1 MRAATQFL
9 SVIGKAA
16 VVVTAA
22 YLPLAYLADLAT
34 RGRRFSAD
42 GREAIIALVAVLP
55 CILVA
60 GWVFRGLG
68 ASYGRREALAVAIA
82 FGVFAAMSFQ
92 PAIFYAQNPGTPA
105 DRALGGPLF
114 WVALFTTVAA
124 AVAVGNFVVCGLTLW
139 IVRRVRAVP
148 SVTR

>member
-1 MRAATQFL
+1 MRDTTRFL

-22 YLPLAYLADLAT
+22 YLPLAHLADLAT
-34 RGRRFSAD
+34 RGRFSAD

-55 CILVA
+55 CSLVA
-60 GWVFRGLG
+60 GWVFGGLA
-68 ASYGRREALAVAIA
+68 ASYGRREALAVAIV
-82 FGVFAAMSFQ
+82 FGAFAAMSLL
-92 PAIFYAQNPGTPA
+92 PAIFYAQYPGMPA
-105 DRALGGPLF
+105 DRELGGPLF

-124 AVAVGNFVVCGLTLW
+124 AVVVGNFVVCGLTLW
-139 IVRRVRAVP
+139 IVRRVAAVP